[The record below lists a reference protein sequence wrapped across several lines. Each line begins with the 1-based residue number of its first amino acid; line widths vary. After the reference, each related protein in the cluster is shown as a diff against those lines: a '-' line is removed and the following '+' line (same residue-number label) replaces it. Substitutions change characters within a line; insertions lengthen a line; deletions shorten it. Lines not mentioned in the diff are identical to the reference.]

1 MRDLSSDILWVEKY
15 RPRTVEECIL
25 PKEMKK
31 TFQEIVNSGDVLNM
45 LFTGTSGLGKTTVA
59 KAICNE
65 LDIDYMMVNGS
76 NEGRLIETLRQPITK
91 FASTVSISGGRKVV
105 ILDEADYLNPQ
116 TVQPALRNFIE
127 EFSNNCSFILTCNY
141 KHKLIPAIHS
151 RCGVYEFN
159 VTNKDLATL
168 SAQFM
173 KRLQFILNTEGI
185 EYQDQ
190 VIAEMIMKYAPDW
203 RRVINECQRYSKNGA
218 IDTGILVN
226 INKDGINQLL
236 KFMKDKNLKSVRQW
250 VTDNIHT
257 ETQAIYRQI
266 YDEISEHM
274 TPISLATTI
283 ITMADYQYKDAFVA
297 DHEINLVAFLYDV
310 MGFAEWK
317 K

>member
-15 RPRTVEECIL
+15 RPQKVSDTIL
-25 PKEMKK
+25 PESMKK

-45 LFTGTSGLGKTTVA
+45 LFSGTSGLGKTTVA
-59 KAICNE
+59 KAICSE
-65 LDIDYMMVNGS
+65 LGIDYMMVNGS

-127 EFSNNCSFILTCNY
+127 DFSNNCSFILTCNY

-151 RCGVYEFN
+151 RCGVYDFN
-159 VTNKDLATL
+159 VTNKELAEL
-168 SAQFM
+168 SALFM
-173 KRLQFILNTEGI
+173 KRLKTILDTEGV

-190 VIAEMIMKYAPDW
+190 VIAELIMKYAPDW
-203 RRVINECQRYSKNGA
+203 RRVLNECQRYSKNGA
-218 IDTGILVN
+218 IDTGILVSV
-226 INKDGINQLL
+226 NKNGIKELL
-236 KFMKDKNLKSVRQW
+236 GFMREKNLKSVRKW

-266 YDEISEHM
+266 YDELSEYM
-274 TPISLATTI
+274 TPMSLATTI